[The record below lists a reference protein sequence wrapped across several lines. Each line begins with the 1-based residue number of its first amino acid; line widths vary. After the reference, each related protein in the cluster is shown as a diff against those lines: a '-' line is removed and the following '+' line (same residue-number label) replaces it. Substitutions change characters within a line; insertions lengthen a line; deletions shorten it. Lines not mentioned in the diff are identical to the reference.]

1 MLESIA
7 QKGNARQRTRALR
20 TLSISNS
27 IVTAR
32 VGFDETNRPERQA
45 ARSQR
50 LLGLGSVVKEVVGGT
65 PLRTIMTAD
74 HTQRPTG
81 PVLRAEGD
89 PATGDLAVDEAY
101 DYMGA
106 TYDFYW

>member
-20 TLSISNS
+20 SLSIYNS

-45 ARSQR
+45 A
-50 LLGLGSVVKEVVGGT
+50 
-65 PLRTIMTAD
+65 TARAPAR
-74 HTQRPTG
+74 QRP
-81 PVLRAEGD
+81 
-89 PATGDLAVDEAY
+89 
-101 DYMGA
+101 GA
-106 TYDFYW
+106 SP